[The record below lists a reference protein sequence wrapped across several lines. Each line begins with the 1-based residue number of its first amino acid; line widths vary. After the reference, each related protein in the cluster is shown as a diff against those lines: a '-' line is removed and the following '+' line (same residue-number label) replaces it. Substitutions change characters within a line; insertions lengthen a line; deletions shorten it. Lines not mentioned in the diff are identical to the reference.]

1 VTPAYRVGF
10 SSEAQRSLARL
21 PGKVALAIAE
31 FLVGP
36 LAENPLRLSK
46 PLRNQLAGSRSARR
60 GDYRVLLE
68 VDEEGHTIL
77 VIRIAHRADVY
88 R

>member
-1 VTPAYRVGF
+1 MTSAYRVSF

-21 PGKVALAIAE
+21 PEKVALAIAE
-31 FLVGP
+31 FIVGP
-36 LAENPLRLSK
+36 LAREPLRLSK
-46 PLRNQLAGSRSARR
+46 PLRNELSGSRPARR
-60 GDYRVLLE
+60 GDYRVLFD
-68 VDEEGHTIL
+68 VDQEKHVIL